1 MNNITFK
8 LDRTKLCKYII
19 IALLFLIGFGYVMFN
34 ANALTSEYP
43 SGSRRYNWV
52 GVLFYQKPKLLF
64 TFSLII
70 NLIVTFLIIDLLPM
84 LVLGKLELSKK
95 NGVIYRNGKYFIEQ
109 KDILKTEYFESN
121 KNSAIFIYLKSNEN
135 VKRLRESFIERIQVI
150 FFLLFNKNKIQI
162 RLTFLKE
169 SKTNYKKVS
178 EFLKE

>member
-1 MNNITFK
+1 
-8 LDRTKLCKYII
+8 
-19 IALLFLIGFGYVMFN
+19 
-34 ANALTSEYP
+34 
-43 SGSRRYNWV
+43 
-52 GVLFYQKPKLLF
+52 
-64 TFSLII
+64 
-70 NLIVTFLIIDLLPM
+70 M